1 MKKIITIF
9 AFTVISFTA
18 NADGNTNE
26 VNQFINTHTGVNVLK
41 TSESTTHPQPSRRD
55 AAGAVLLNSVDN
67 KDKTVI
73 HVKEISPNIL
83 LEGNNNE

>member
-18 NADGNTNE
+18 NADGNTDE
-26 VNQFINTHTGVNVLK
+26 VNQFINTHTGVNVLR

-55 AAGAVLLNSVDN
+55 AAGAVLLDIEPIINNDN
-67 KDKTVI
+67 INND
-73 HVKEISPNIL
+73 VKLKME
-83 LEGNNNE
+83 